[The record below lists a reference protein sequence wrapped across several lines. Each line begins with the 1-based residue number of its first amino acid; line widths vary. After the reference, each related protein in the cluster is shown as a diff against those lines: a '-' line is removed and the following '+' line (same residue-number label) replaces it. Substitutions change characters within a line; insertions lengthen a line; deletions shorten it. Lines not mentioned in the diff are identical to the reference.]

1 MDYKNAGVDIE
12 AGYKSVELMK
22 KHIKTTMRP
31 EVLGGIGGFAGAFS
45 LAKIKDMEEPIL
57 LSGTDGC
64 GTKVQLAYIMDKHDT
79 IGIDAVA
86 MCVNDIACSGG
97 EPLFFL
103 DYIACGKNYPEKIAT
118 IVSGVA
124 EGCNQSGAAL
134 VGGETAEHPGLM
146 PENEYDLAGFAVGVV
161 EKKDLITGENIKPGD
176 TLIGIASSGVH
187 SNGFSLV
194 RKVFEMTKESLGT
207 YYDELGK
214 TLGEALIEPTRI
226 YVKALKSVKDAGVT
240 IKGCSHITGGGFY
253 ENIPRMLPDG
263 VRAQVKKDSYEVPAI
278 FKLLAKKG
286 DIDEHMMYNTYN
298 MGVGMCL
305 AIDPAD
311 ADKTIAAI
319 EDAGDKAFVLG
330 TVVAGEK
337 GVDLC

>member
-1 MDYKNAGVDIE
+1 MDYKTSGVDIE

-22 KHIKTTMRP
+22 EYVKETMRA
-31 EVLGGIGGFAGAFS
+31 EVLGGLGGFSGAFS
-45 LAKIKDMEEPIL
+45 LAKIKEMEEPVL

-64 GTKVQLAYIMDKHDT
+64 GTKVKLAMVMDKHDT

-86 MCVNDIACSGG
+86 MCVNDIACAGG

-103 DYIACGKNYPEKIAT
+103 DYIACGKNYPEKIAA
-118 IVSGVA
+118 IVKGVA
-124 EGCNQSGAAL
+124 EGCKQSDAAL
-134 VGGETAEHPGLM
+134 IGGETAEHPGLM

-161 EKKDLITGENIKPGD
+161 EKDELITGENIKAGD

-194 RKVFEMTKESLGT
+194 RKVFEMTKESLDT
-207 YYDELGK
+207 YYDELGT
-214 TLGEALIEPTRI
+214 TLGEALLAPTRI
-226 YVKALKSVKDAGVT
+226 YVKALKAVKDAGVM

-263 VRAQVKKDSYEVPAI
+263 ARAQVKKDSYEVPAI

-319 EDAGDKAFVLG
+319 ESAGDKAFVLG